1 MPARPIA
8 PIDWASYI
16 GEAIANERELRRE
29 VLAHVIAEM
38 RAEQADELERAT
50 RSLNIELGELR
61 ATLAELRA
69 VLATDKARKGDGI
82 VDLPNPISPQR
93 VN

>member
-1 MPARPIA
+1 
-8 PIDWASYI
+8 
-16 GEAIANERELRRE
+16 
-29 VLAHVIAEM
+29 M

-61 ATLAELRA
+61 ATLAELA

>member
-1 MPARPIA
+1 
-8 PIDWASYI
+8 
-16 GEAIANERELRRE
+16 
-29 VLAHVIAEM
+29 M

-82 VDLPNPISPQR
+82 VVCRITFAAREAQS
-93 VN
+93 

>member
-1 MPARPIA
+1 
-8 PIDWASYI
+8 
-16 GEAIANERELRRE
+16 
-29 VLAHVIAEM
+29 M

-82 VDLPNPISPQR
+82 VDLPNPISPRR